1 MLTATPP
8 FTFNRRALPGVI
20 SLNPSMRKCFSILCL
35 ALANVVGCFAADP
48 PKPDPASEVIVP
60 REVIALFNGR
70 DLSSFYTWLVDFHR
84 EDPHQ
89 VFTVVDQVDG
99 APAIRISGQ
108 HFGGLYTKQKFA
120 NYRLVAE
127 FRWGLATWG
136 NRTNATKDSG
146 VLVHCSGRDG
156 NYFSK
161 DFNGPWM
168 RSYEFQIIEGGVG
181 DLLVLGGY
189 EPDGSV
195 QKYFA
200 TATVIKDRDGEPC
213 WDAKGTAKV
222 FDTGRVNWWGRD
234 PDWADKLGYRGRQD
248 VESPGGDWTHM
259 EVVCAGDTLDYFV
272 NGKRVNQATLLSNK
286 SGQLIFQSEGA
297 EIYFRRIELHPLPAA
312 K

>member
-1 MLTATPP
+1 MSAKQNVVHLLQPENFYSYVQGFGVNKDPDNVFIWENGILHTSGEHYGYLATKQ
-8 FTFNRRALPGVI
+8 TN
-20 SLNPSMRKCFSILCL
+20 
-35 ALANVVGCFAADP
+35 LANY
-48 PKPDPASEVIVP
+48 K
-60 REVIALFNGR
+60 
-70 DLSSFYTWLVDFHR
+70 
-84 EDPHQ
+84 
-89 VFTVVDQVDG
+89 
-99 APAIRISGQ
+99 
-108 HFGGLYTKQKFA
+108 
-120 NYRLVAE
+120 LVAE
-127 FRWGLATWG
+127 YRWGDKTWAP
-136 NRTNATKDSG
+136 REKNARDSG

-156 NYFSK
+156 NYLSK

-189 EPDGSV
+189 EPDGSL

-200 TATVIKDRDGEPC
+200 TATVVKDRDGEPC

-222 FDTGRVNWWGRD
+222 YDTGRVNWWGRD

-248 VESPGGDWTHM
+248 VESPGGEWTHM

-272 NGKRVNQATLLSNK
+272 NGKRVNQATQLSNK

>member
-1 MLTATPP
+1 
-8 FTFNRRALPGVI
+8 
-20 SLNPSMRKCFSILCL
+20 MRKTFALLSLACL
-35 ALANVVGCFAADP
+35 TTFATSAAE
-48 PKPDPASEVIVP
+48 PATGDEVIVP
-60 REVIALFNGR
+60 DKVVELFNGR

-84 EDPHQ
+84 TDPHQ
-89 VFTVVDQVDG
+89 VFTVVDRVDG

-108 HFGGLYTKQKFA
+108 HYGGLYTKQRFA

-136 NRTNATKDSG
+136 SRTNATKDSG
-146 VLVHCSGRDG
+146 VLLHCSGRDG
-156 NYFSK
+156 NYLSK
-161 DFNGPWM
+161 TFNGPWM
-168 RSYEFQIIEGGVG
+168 RSYEYQIIEGGVG

-189 EPDGSV
+189 EPDGTI

-200 TATVIKDRDGEPC
+200 TATVVKDRDGEPC
-213 WDAKGTAKV
+213 WDAKGAAKV
-222 FDTGRVNWWGRD
+222 YDTGRVNWWGRD
-234 PDWADKLGYRGRQD
+234 PDWADKLGFRGKQD
-248 VESPGGDWTHM
+248 VESPDGHWTRM

-272 NGKRVNQATLLSNK
+272 NGNRVLQATQLSHK